1 MKGLTSEGLVGTVAQ
16 GTLLRVLARAE
27 VDRAVGLGLVGNGRE
42 RRTFV
47 RAVAEGLILTVT
59 AGAPVVGL
67 AGFDED
73 RDRGLLG
80 DVGGGHDEEIQ
91 DERWKIKDG

>member
-1 MKGLTSEGLVGTVAQ
+1 MGAITQRA
-16 GTLLRVLARAE
+16 LLGVLAGAE
-27 VDRAVGLGLVGNGRE
+27 VDRAGGFGLVRHRRE
-42 RRTFV
+42 GGTLMGTIAERLV
-47 RAVAEGLILTVT
+47 LAVSAR
-59 AGAPVVGL
+59 APVVGL

-73 RDRGLLG
+73 GDRGLLG